1 MKKYSLIWAILLLG
15 LAAVHVPADKR
26 TEPMD
31 VIIALDKSLSMED
44 KIKAEIAYV
53 NDYLIDQLLIPGDY
67 FLVVAFYGK
76 TEIPVAMRI
85 NDEADKRKA
94 KTAIAKLAGDGRFTD
109 IGNALDVLG
118 AEVQKLGDPGRK
130 KYLLLLTDG
139 IQEAPKT
146 SKYYSPDGKFTHAF
160 LENTKII
167 QKKGW
172 KIHIL
177 GVGTHE
183 QAMALAQDL
192 AAEYSQ
198 VSETPTKE
206 EFIAKTQDFLAS
218 IALTQGPLF
227 EPVDALGRSRLR
239 FTLRSTGY
247 TQPRE
252 VRIGQILLSLP
263 GSKELGILPS
273 PITLSVP
280 PDALLD
286 STLRV
291 RLVPR
296 PPAGDYS
303 GTLQFQF
310 AGEGSFSPVA
320 MPVSFQVQ
328 SLIAGYWSGYWY
340 WFLIAVAVVALI
352 AALIV
357 LLAGRQRKVKVRFRP
372 VLEGRRG
379 SRQEKSITI
388 AEGAPLF
395 LELSE
400 GGIRFARA
408 KSEDSL
414 ARLAAIQKGIRMTVL
429 KPERFVRLRTI
440 PQNVLNAEFKIRTE
454 GKKELTVRLAS
465 VK

>member
-1 MKKYSLIWAILLLG
+1 
-15 LAAVHVPADKR
+15 
-26 TEPMD
+26 
-31 VIIALDKSLSMED
+31 
-44 KIKAEIAYV
+44 
-53 NDYLIDQLLIPGDY
+53 
-67 FLVVAFYGK
+67 
-76 TEIPVAMRI
+76 
-85 NDEADKRKA
+85 
-94 KTAIAKLAGDGRFTD
+94 
-109 IGNALDVLG
+109 
-118 AEVQKLGDPGRK
+118 
-130 KYLLLLTDG
+130 
-139 IQEAPKT
+139 
-146 SKYYSPDGKFTHAF
+146 
-160 LENTKII
+160 
-167 QKKGW
+167 
-172 KIHIL
+172 
-177 GVGTHE
+177 
-183 QAMALAQDL
+183 
-192 AAEYSQ
+192 
-198 VSETPTKE
+198 
-206 EFIAKTQDFLAS
+206 
-218 IALTQGPLF
+218 
-227 EPVDALGRSRLR
+227 
-239 FTLRSTGY
+239 
-247 TQPRE
+247 
-252 VRIGQILLSLP
+252 
-263 GSKELGILPS
+263 
-273 PITLSVP
+273 
-280 PDALLD
+280 
-286 STLRV
+286 
-291 RLVPR
+291 
-296 PPAGDYS
+296 
-303 GTLQFQF
+303 
-310 AGEGSFSPVA
+310 

>member
-1 MKKYSLIWAILLLG
+1 MKKYLIFSAILLLS
-15 LAAVHVPADKR
+15 LAAVHAPADKR

-31 VIIALDKSLSMED
+31 VIIALDRSLSMEG

-76 TEIPVAMRI
+76 TEIPVALRI
-85 NDEADKRKA
+85 NSEADKQKA
-94 KTAIAKLAGDGRFTD
+94 KAAISKLVGNGRFTD

-139 IQEAPKT
+139 IQEAPHS

-160 LENTKII
+160 LENTKTI

-172 KIHIL
+172 KIMIL

-183 QAMALAQDL
+183 EAQALANDL

-218 IALTQGPLF
+218 IALTQGPQF
-227 EPVDALGRSRLR
+227 EPVDALGRGRIR

-263 GSKELGILPS
+263 GSMELSLLPA
-273 PITLSVP
+273 PATLSVP
-280 PDALLD
+280 PDAPLD
-286 STLRV
+286 STLWV
-291 RLVPR
+291 RIVPR
-296 PPAGDYS
+296 LPAGDYS

-320 MPVSFQVQ
+320 MPVSFRVQ
-328 SLIAGYWSGYWY
+328 SIVAGYWSGYWY
-340 WFLIAVAVVALI
+340 WILIAAAAVALI
-352 AALIV
+352 VVLIV
-357 LLAGRQRKVKVRFRP
+357 LLARRQRKVKVRFRP

-379 SRQEKSITI
+379 SRQQKSITI
-388 AEGAPLF
+388 AEGVPLF

-400 GGIRFARA
+400 GGIRIVRA

-414 ARLAAIQKGIRMTVL
+414 ARLAAISKGIRMTVL
-429 KPERFVRLRTI
+429 KPERFVKLRTI
-440 PQNVLNAEFKIRTE
+440 PQNVLDAEFKIRTE
-454 GKKELTVRLAS
+454 EKKEFTVRLAS

>member
-1 MKKYSLIWAILLLG
+1 MKKYSIFLVILLLS
-15 LAAVHVPADKR
+15 LAVVYAPADKR
-26 TEPMD
+26 TEPMN
-31 VIIALDKSLSMED
+31 VIIALDKSLSMEG

-85 NDEADKRKA
+85 NSEADKEKA
-94 KTAIAKLAGDGRFTD
+94 KAAIARLVGNGRFTD

-118 AEVQKLGDPGRK
+118 AEVQKLGDPNRK

-160 LENTKII
+160 LENTKTI

-172 KIHIL
+172 KIQIL

-183 QAMALAQDL
+183 EALALANDL

-218 IALTQGPLF
+218 IALTQGPELA
-227 EPVDALGRSRLR
+227 PVDARGRSKLR
-239 FTLRSTGY
+239 FTLHSTGY
-247 TQPRE
+247 TQPRD
-252 VRIGQILLSLP
+252 VRISQILLSLP
-263 GSKELGILPS
+263 GAEERNILPAAAS
-273 PITLSVP
+273 LSVP
-280 PDALLD
+280 PDAPLD
-286 STLRV
+286 SSLRV
-291 RLVPR
+291 RIVPR
-296 PPAGDYS
+296 PAAGDYQ
-303 GTLQFQF
+303 GRLQFQF
-310 AGEGSFSPVA
+310 AGEASFSPVA
-320 MPVSFQVQ
+320 MPISFQVQ
-328 SLIAGYWSGYWY
+328 SLVAGYWSGYWY
-340 WFLIAVAVVALI
+340 WILI
-352 AALIV
+352 AAAILALLVVLIV
-357 LLAGRQRKVKVRFRP
+357 LLARRGRKVKVRFRA

-379 SRQEKSITI
+379 SRREKPITI
-388 AEGAPLF
+388 SEGTPLF
-395 LELSE
+395 LDLTE
-400 GGIRFARA
+400 GSLHISRA

-414 ARLAAIQKGIRMTVL
+414 ARLVAIPKGIRLTAL
-429 KPERFVRLRTI
+429 KPERFVKLRTV
-440 PQNVLNAEFKIRTE
+440 PQNVLDAEITIRTE
-454 GKKELTVRLAS
+454 QKKELTVRLAS